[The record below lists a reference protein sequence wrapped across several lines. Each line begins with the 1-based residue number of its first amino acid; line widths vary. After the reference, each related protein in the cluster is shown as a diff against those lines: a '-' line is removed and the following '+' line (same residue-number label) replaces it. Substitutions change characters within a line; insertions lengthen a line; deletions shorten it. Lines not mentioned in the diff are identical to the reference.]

1 MKINARNSEIK
12 IDLFILYHYVY
23 YLATSQLYQNYI
35 DDIIIRICRDMSNGF
50 ECEKKKGR

>member
-35 DDIIIRICRDMSNGF
+35 DDIIIICRDMSNGF